1 MSLHVILSHSSADE
15 PAVEELAR
23 LLKKEGIEAWL
34 GQIASYFGRSHGSQ
48 RLNEP
53 RFPELQTRE

>member
-1 MSLHVILSHSSADE
+1 MSLRVILSHSSADE

-34 GQIASYFGRSHGSQ
+34 GQMGDPMASQ
-48 RLNEP
+48 IE
-53 RFPELQTRE
+53 